1 MALGA
6 FDPIVVDLMVAPQKR
21 FSAPRRLTRT
31 FAADAGKS
39 EADRKGNGRL
49 TWQYASAGPGNVAL
63 IGALPRRAVLGL
75 GFGSSAQAAATLA
88 ISSLMQPFASLI
100 KRQIEDWRR
109 WHARCKE
116 RALLRSED
124 TNELAD
130 QFVLSSMVLRTHR
143 DKTYP
148 GAMTASLSVPWG
160 NSRDDRG
167 GYHLVWPR
175 DLVQCATALLAF
187 GAEEEVRNTLRYLI
201 ATQKPDGSWYQNQW
215 LGGSPYWQGLQLDEV
230 AFPVLL
236 AANMA
241 EREALNGISVAD
253 MVYRALSF
261 IAATG
266 PSSPQDRW
274 EENAGSIASRFQSV
288 SLPWWPGPS
297 FCRSGRKSL
306 RWCWPISGM
315 IVSSHG
321 PRYAGTPLA
330 RRCEVEGYYIRV
342 APPEVLSDPES
353 SQSILNLKNRRQNA
367 AVPAAEEIGIDF
379 LQLVRFGLR
388 SANDPLVRDSIVVAD
403 ALLKV
408 DTPNGPA
415 WHRYNG
421 DGYGEHNDG
430 RPFDGT
436 GRGRAWPLLT
446 GERGHYEL
454 LAGNDPSPY
463 LKAMAAM
470 TGPGGMMPEQIWDST
485 AIPERLLFPG
495 KPTGS
500 AMPLAWTHAEFVKLM
515 ISRQLG
521 YPFDRPAAVWRR
533 YGGRRPEAKRA
544 IWCLHAPIG
553 RIKKGM
559 ALVIA
564 LPRAARIHWG
574 TNSWQNTADGE
585 TQDVGLGLNGF
596 EIGAVALSQAH
607 SINFTFQWREL
618 LKIGWA
624 RTSMSPSRARIPAAP
639 L

>member
-1 MALGA
+1 L
-6 FDPIVVDLMVAPQKR
+6 
-21 FSAPRRLTRT
+21 
-31 FAADAGKS
+31 
-39 EADRKGNGRL
+39 E
-49 TWQYASAGPGNVAL
+49 
-63 IGALPRRAVLGL
+63 
-75 GFGSSAQAAATLA
+75 
-88 ISSLMQPFASLI
+88 
-100 KRQIEDWRR
+100 RQIEDWRR
-109 WHARCKE
+109 WHARCME

-130 QFVLSSMVLRTHR
+130 QFVVSSMVLRTHR

-187 GAEEEVRNTLRYLI
+187 GAEEEGRNTLRYLI
-201 ATQKPDGSWYQNQW
+201 ATQKSDGSWYQNQW

-236 AANMA
+236 AASMA
-241 EREALNGISVAD
+241 ERDALNGIAVAD
-253 MVYRALSF
+253 MVHRALCF

-274 EENAGSIASRFQSV
+274 EENAGINCFTLSVCIAALVAGAEF
-288 SLPWWPGPS
+288 LPQPAKEFALALADFWNDRIESWTAV
-297 FCRSGRKSL
+297 R
-306 RWCWPISGM
+306 
-315 IVSSHG
+315 
-321 PRYAGTPLA
+321 GTPLA
-330 RRCEVEGYYIRV
+330 RQLGVDGYYIRV
-342 APPEVLSDPES
+342 APPEVPSDPES
-353 SQSILNLKNRRQNA
+353 SQSILNLKNRRRA
-367 AVPAAEEIGIDF
+367 AVPADEEIGIDF

-388 SANDPLVRDSIVVAD
+388 GANDQLIRDSIKAVD

-454 LAGNDPSPY
+454 AAGNDPKLY
-463 LKAMAAM
+463 LKTMAAM
-470 TGPGGMMPEQIWDST
+470 AGPGGMMPEQVWDS
-485 AIPERLLFPG
+485 AALPERRLFPG
-495 KPTGS
+495 RPTGS

-553 RIKKGM
+553 RIEHGM
-559 ALVIA
+559 ALIIA

-574 TNSWQNTADGE
+574 TNGWQNAADDE
-585 TQDVGLGLNGF
+585 TQDAGLGLHRF
-596 EIGAVALSQAH
+596 EVTESVLSQVR
-607 SINFTFQWREL
+607 SINFTFQWRDTQDWVGKDFL
-618 LKIGWA
+618 VSIDGA
-624 RTSMSPSRARIPAAP
+624 NDAGPSNDDAP
-639 L
+639 RSR